1 LDRQGSLREC
11 SDGMRTALNL
21 RCMLARSRALMLM
34 LLTAWRP
41 DSPLSR
47 AVRAHMS
54 QDAPRSSTTRGGVS
68 SSTRRARSAPPSP
81 PHSLFAACT
90 GRAPPSMH
98 RLVVPARALLGM
110 GCPDGSRA
118 REQHVGTELP
128 HWQTRAQTPDGSAR
142 VWRRSVVLCA
152 CVPFRS
158 LSLSA
163 VFSGVSTRGFQ
174 SVADSLGVRW
184 TWPGIRVRIVQGSC
198 GQWAEHAAR
207 AASHACLARFGS
219 GTGEAHL
226 HAGSVR
232 ADCGSARAW
241 ERPARWSVALR
252 VRTQRAMAGPVAM
265 VRRRDRLAWVSRAL
279 FRAQGATACVTKLA
293 RSREVVVS
301 RGCTIGNRVRASV
314 YGRIFPLIFL
324 ISHSLRR
331 YLIVLD

>member
-1 LDRQGSLREC
+1 MDRQGSLREC

-163 VFSGVSTRGFQ
+163 VFSGVSTRGLQ

-226 HAGSVR
+226 HAER
-232 ADCGSARAW
+232 ARGLWQCEG
-241 ERPARWSVALR
+241 L
-252 VRTQRAMAGPVAM
+252 
-265 VRRRDRLAWVSRAL
+265 
-279 FRAQGATACVTKLA
+279 GAT
-293 RSREVVVS
+293 REVVGGAPSSHTACYGWARCNGSPAGSPRVGLS
-301 RGCTIGNRVRASV
+301 GVISSARSMRHEVGEIARGR
-314 YGRIFPLIFL
+314 
-324 ISHSLRR
+324 
-331 YLIVLD
+331 